1 MSRNPATIQRRILS
15 PSTLWTAFAVVHL
28 GFLAALAPLI
38 LGGGVLSD
46 VNFYRQWAFD
56 GLREGHW
63 LVLDADWVYP
73 VLALVPMVIAAL
85 FGFAAYQFTWFLM
98 FTALNACAVAVL
110 ARRAGEQGMV
120 AAYWWLAAT
129 ALLGP
134 VAVGRVDGLTAPLV
148 ITGLLFLATRPV
160 LASALLSVATWI
172 KVWPAAVILAVLVA
186 WKKRLTLLAT
196 GAAIS
201 ALIAAAVALGGG
213 LSHLLS
219 FFGEQGA
226 RGMQMEAP
234 FTTPGLWQ
242 AILGSSDAYIFE
254 DKVINTREVRG
265 ALGEPV
271 AALMTPL
278 LALAALAV
286 VGLLIWALRR
296 GADPQALLISGSLAL
311 VAAFIVFNKVGS
323 PQFMLW
329 LGAVTAVG
337 LAWEGRAWKV
347 PGILML
353 AIAALTTLVYPMFY
367 SALYNDLNIAVALL
381 LTARNILLLVLFGWA
396 LARVV
401 ALTRAGGAGISAA
414 VRPEQAS

>member
-1 MSRNPATIQRRILS
+1 MSRIPATFQRRLLS
-15 PSTLWTAFAVVHL
+15 PSALWTAFAVVHL

-38 LGGGVLSD
+38 LDGGALSD

-56 GLREGHW
+56 GLSHGHW
-63 LVLDADWVYP
+63 LVFDTAWVYP
-73 VLALVPMVIAAL
+73 VLALAPMVLAAL
-85 FGFAAYQFTWFLM
+85 FGFGAYQFVWFLL
-98 FTALNACAVAVL
+98 FTALNAGAVAVL
-110 ARRAGEQGMV
+110 ARRAGAGGTA

-148 ITGLLFLATRPV
+148 IMGLLFLATRPV

-196 GAAIS
+196 GAAVS
-201 ALIAAAVALGGG
+201 AAVAVTVALGGG
-213 LSHLLS
+213 LRHLLS

-242 AILGSSDAYIFE
+242 AILGSSDAHIYE
-254 DKVINTREVRG
+254 DKIINTREVRG

-296 GADPQALLISGSLAL
+296 GADPRSLLISGSLAL

-337 LAWEGRAWKV
+337 LAWEGRDWKV

-367 SALYNDLNIAVALL
+367 AALYNDLNIAVALL
-381 LTARNILLLVLFGWA
+381 LTARNVLLLVLFGWA
-396 LARVV
+396 LARVIT
-401 ALTRAGGAGISAA
+401 LTRAGGNRVSAA
-414 VRPEQAS
+414 VLPEQAP

>member
-56 GLREGHW
+56 GLQEGHW

-85 FGFAAYQFTWFLM
+85 FGFSAYQFTWFLM

-110 ARRAGEQGMV
+110 ARRAGEQGIV

-196 GAAIS
+196 GAAVS
-201 ALIAAAVALGGG
+201 ALIAAVVALGGG

-296 GADPQALLISGSLAL
+296 GADPRALLISGSLAL

>member
-110 ARRAGEQGMV
+110 ARRVGEQGMV

>member
-56 GLREGHW
+56 GLQEGHW

-85 FGFAAYQFTWFLM
+85 FGFSAYQFTWFLM

-110 ARRAGEQGMV
+110 ARRAGEQGIV

-196 GAAIS
+196 GAAVS
-201 ALIAAAVALGGG
+201 ALIAVVVALGGG

-296 GADPQALLISGSLAL
+296 GADPRALLISGSLAL

>member
-56 GLREGHW
+56 GLQDGHW

-85 FGFAAYQFTWFLM
+85 FGFGAYQFTWFLM

-110 ARRAGEQGMV
+110 ARRAGQQGMV

-196 GAAIS
+196 GAAVS
-201 ALIAAAVALGGG
+201 ALIAVAVALGGG

-296 GADPQALLISGSLAL
+296 GADPRALLISGSLAL